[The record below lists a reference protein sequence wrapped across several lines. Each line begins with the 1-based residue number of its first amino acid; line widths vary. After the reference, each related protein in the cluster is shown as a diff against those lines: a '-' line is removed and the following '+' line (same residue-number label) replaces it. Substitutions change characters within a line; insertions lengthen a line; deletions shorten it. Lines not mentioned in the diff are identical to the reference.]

1 VSRAKVHVQETTES
15 PRPQAQTAY
24 ESIKRAIIRCDLAPG
39 QQITEEQ
46 LADRFGVGRAVV
58 RPALKRLYQ
67 EQLVQTMTRQR
78 YVISPI
84 TLKDAFDLFEL
95 RLLLEPVAARRAAG
109 RVDPDQLK
117 RLDELCGAQYELGDR
132 ESAEAF
138 LRANTEFH
146 ITVAR
151 ASGNAMLADFI
162 ANVLDREERLN
173 HLAHMLHDRNEV
185 AFHEHRDLVE
195 ALIAGDGER
204 AERVMADGVRASRA
218 FVVDAL
224 TSSPSIQFANVTA
237 PAASSAGRPP
247 RGSRGVAVVS
257 DEWRPTGVARGPR
270 R

>member
-1 VSRAKVHVQETTES
+1 MNRVQDQNEVTAESSRS
-15 PRPQAQTAY
+15 QAQVAY
-24 ESIKRAIIRCDLAPG
+24 EQIKRAIIRCDLAPG

-46 LADRFGVGRAVV
+46 LADRFGVGRAAV

-78 YVISPI
+78 YIIPSI
-84 TLKDAFDLFEL
+84 TLRDAYDLFEL

-109 RVDPDQLK
+109 RVDPEQLK
-117 RLDELCGAQYELGDR
+117 RLDELCGAQYQLGDR

-151 ASGNAMLADFI
+151 ASGNAMLAEFI

-185 AFHEHRDLVE
+185 AFHEHRELVE

-224 TSSPSIQFANVTA
+224 TSSPSIQLANVTA
-237 PAASSAGRPP
+237 PVAETSGRTNRSSNNAGSVSGDWRQSGAARAP
-247 RGSRGVAVVS
+247 RQ
-257 DEWRPTGVARGPR
+257 
-270 R
+270 